1 MAMDIADPSHTD
13 PPQAEGHDAIRAQL
27 IEERDDILGSVKAR
41 HDEVEDGPTGVSDGS
56 GETEHLTIAE
66 FKELSQHLDRMASEA
81 LAEIE
86 AALARLDDGTYGL
99 CVDCAEQISPERLEA
114 LPAAARCMDCQAR
127 QG

>member
-1 MAMDIADPSHTD
+1 MDIADPSHTED
-13 PPQAEGHDAIRAQL
+13 HDAIRAQL
-27 IEERDDILGSVKAR
+27 TAERDEILGSVQSR
-41 HDEVEDGPTGVSDGS
+41 HDEVEEGPTGVSDGS

-86 AALARLDDGTYGL
+86 SALARLDDGTYGN
-99 CVDCAEQISPERLEA
+99 CVDCGERIASERLEA
-114 LPAAARCMDCQAR
+114 LPAAARCVDCQAR

>member
-1 MAMDIADPSHTD
+1 MTMDIADPSHTED
-13 PPQAEGHDAIRAQL
+13 HDAIRAQL
-27 IEERDDILGSVKAR
+27 TAERDEILGSVQSR
-41 HDEVEDGPTGVSDGS
+41 HDEVEEGPTGVSDGS

-86 AALARLDDGTYGL
+86 SALARLDDGTYGN
-99 CVDCAEQISPERLEA
+99 CVDCGERIAAERLEA
-114 LPAAARCMDCQAR
+114 LPAAARCVDCQAR